1 MNIVKVLEAVHK
13 AVCSVAFVCIVWWFI
28 LLLLV
33 LIDPPAIPWYL
44 AFSGV
49 AALLIQFRL

>member
-1 MNIVKVLEAVHK
+1 MNIVKVLEAIRE
-13 AVCSVAFVCIVWWFI
+13 AVSSVAFGCIVWWFI

-44 AFSGV
+44 ALSGV
-49 AALLIQFRL
+49 AALLIQSRL